1 MTLESMTR
9 VGPWNVRLVRQGGR
23 YGRQDCL
30 THRDDEPLVEFYDAR
45 QDATKFGPRG
55 QFVSRYNATTI
66 LCFAAGRGLALD
78 FGVPAWTVT
87 PEEMAQVQ
95 TWVRTQAVNELAS

>member
-30 THRDDEPLVEFYDAR
+30 THRDTEPLVEFYDAR
-45 QDATKFGPRG
+45 ADEAKFGPRG
-55 QFVSRYNATTI
+55 QFVSRY
-66 LCFAAGRGLALD
+66 FAATIAKFPPERGLALD

-87 PEEMAQVQ
+87 PEEMAQAQAWVQ
-95 TWVRTQAVNELAS
+95 AQAFGALSS